1 MAENIPLIRISQL
14 PEETAASLP
23 ADPRNTWFTII
34 NADVMKT
41 RRVSFDTLLQ
51 YLAELFQASGN
62 YFVINT
68 NGGVTID
75 GLTNKTVYLGNTIT
89 ISDYSTLNTAI
100 SAYGVAN
107 LSYSSANGA
116 YLRANA
122 SITNAGSAYNNSN
135 SAYNQANSAYN
146 HANSSYRTANSAYN
160 NANSAFDK
168 ANSAYNLAVSVG
180 NQSTTGLSLVQ
191 SIATSA
197 YNQANSAY
205 NHANSSYRTANSA
218 YDHANSSYN
227 QANSSFLHANSVYRQ
242 ANSSYFHAN
251 SAYAKANAAYDLA
264 VSIGGGSSSG
274 IASVLSI
281 ASSAYNHSNSSYRT
295 ANSAYDHANS
305 AYNQANSSFL
315 HANSVY
321 RQANS
326 SYFHANSAFE
336 KANAA
341 YNLASIAN
349 GNIPNLGP
357 MALNVTYSWN
367 QANSAHRTGN
377 SAYNQANSSFLH
389 ANSVYR
395 QANSSYFHANSA
407 YAKANSAYDL
417 ALTASSNIP
426 DVGPLAINLKYS
438 WNQANSA
445 HRTSNS
451 AYNNSNSAYNNAN
464 SAFDKANAAYK
475 LASSIV
481 PGGPPADISGKYDKT
496 GGPISGAV
504 TTSGGITINNGS
516 PTLYLQDTDSRSSM
530 VHCNSGRFYV
540 LRGKENN
547 SKEWEVTGGG
557 WPLEIDLSNND
568 LFSDGKRVDRFP
580 AGTRLCFQQA
590 AAPTGWGQILGD
602 TINNRMMRVVGTAG
616 GGWGGSDSPILNDKV
631 MSHKHSFTTE
641 EAGWHGH
648 HVEGWTSGMNDEK
661 KKEHKHTYQLGA
673 SGVDNGDKMMYG
685 SGTSDTR
692 NTNSVDL
699 NHLHYVNLDTWGAG
713 THRHTGS
720 TDSSGAGAGWTPRY
734 INIIICEKHN

>member
-1 MAENIPLIRISQL
+1 MADNIPLIRISQL
-14 PEETAASLP
+14 PEETASSLP

-51 YLAELFQASGN
+51 YLAQLFQASGN

-116 YLRANA
+116 YSRANA

-135 SAYNQANSAYN
+135 SAYNQANSAQG
-146 HANSSYRTANSAYN
+146 
-160 NANSAFDK
+160 K
-168 ANSAYNLAVSVG
+168 ANSAYN
-180 NQSTTGLSLVQ
+180 
-191 SIATSA
+191 
-197 YNQANSAY
+197 QANIAY
-205 NHANSSYRTANSA
+205 ITST
-218 YDHANSSYN
+218 SSYN

-264 VSIGGGSSSG
+264 
-274 IASVLSI
+274 SI
-281 ASSAYNHSNSSYRT
+281 AT
-295 ANSAYDHANS
+295 G
-305 AYNQANSSFL
+305 
-315 HANSVY
+315 
-321 RQANS
+321 
-326 SYFHANSAFE
+326 
-336 KANAA
+336 
-341 YNLASIAN
+341 SI
-349 GNIPNLGP
+349 PDLGP
-357 MALNVTYSWN
+357 LATNSRYSWN
-367 QANSAHRTGN
+367 QANSSHITAN

-438 WNQANSA
+438 WDQANSA

-451 AYNNSNSAYNNAN
+451 AYNNSNSSYNQAN
-464 SAFDKANAAYK
+464 SAFAKANAAYE

-590 AAPTGWGQILGD
+590 AAPTGWGQILGN
-602 TINNRMMRVVGTAG
+602 TIDNRMMRVVGTAG
-616 GGWGGSDSPILNDKV
+616 GGLGGSDSPILNDKV

-648 HVEGWTSGMNDEK
+648 HVEGWTSDMNDPAK
-661 KKEHKHTYQLGA
+661 WEHNHGYSKATLAGKVA
-673 SGVDNGDKMMYG
+673 GDNRQGSVSIGDATTAK
-685 SGTSDTR
+685 
-692 NTNSVDL
+692 TNL
-699 NHLHYVNLDTWGAG
+699 RHLHYVNLDTWGAG